1 MLEGAFSDSRE
12 QEASYCFHPLPSDFL
27 AKRRLRLVGE
37 FASVRSVKNS
47 GLGFKEGGI
56 KPRPEGSVFTT
67 LSINLVVIG
76 RL

>member
-1 MLEGAFSDSRE
+1 L
-12 QEASYCFHPLPSDFL
+12 LPSTPERGFFCFL
-27 AKRRLRLVGE
+27 AKRKLRIVGDV
-37 FASVRSVKNS
+37 ASVPSLKNS

-67 LSINLVVIG
+67 LSINLVVIS